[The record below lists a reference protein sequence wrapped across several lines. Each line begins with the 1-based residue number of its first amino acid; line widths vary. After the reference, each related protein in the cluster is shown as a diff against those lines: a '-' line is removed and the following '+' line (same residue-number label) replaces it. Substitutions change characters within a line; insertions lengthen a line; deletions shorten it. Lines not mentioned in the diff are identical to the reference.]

1 MPEETVERR
10 GAKWLLTVLL
20 VVAIFGFLFIAG
32 YTMNLHKRNTP
43 FFESQTPNNT
53 HSTR

>member
-1 MPEETVERR
+1 MPEESVERR

-32 YTMNLHKRNTP
+32 YTMNMHKRNTP
-43 FFESQTPNNT
+43 FYESTTPNNT
-53 HSTR
+53 NAGR